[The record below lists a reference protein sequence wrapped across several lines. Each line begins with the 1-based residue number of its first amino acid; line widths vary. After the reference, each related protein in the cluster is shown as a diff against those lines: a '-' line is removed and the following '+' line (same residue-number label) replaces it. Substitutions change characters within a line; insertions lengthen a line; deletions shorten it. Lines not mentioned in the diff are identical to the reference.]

1 MQRANKDS
9 SKSTESEEYFDA
21 QDERHDE
28 QDVRFSA
35 AAEPFFPKNE
45 DVEKDLEDPV
55 VFSNLYNY

>member
-21 QDERHDE
+21 QDERQDE

-45 DVEKDLEDPV
+45 DVDKDLEDPV